1 MRGEKMT
8 TQPEINE
15 FENVETPW
23 HSEGFEVTD
32 DQKADWAIRKLA
44 SVRRKQAENKKIYDA
59 EVIRLTEW
67 LALVNHALEKDG
79 AYFEAILT
87 PYALVQRWEGR
98 KTVSLPHGTI
108 KTTAGQPKIEFES
121 EDRFIEWAL
130 VNDPDLLKIKTDIDK
145 SAVKAL
151 ITDEGVVISTQG
163 EIVPEVKVIPAE
175 ISVKFATE

>member
-1 MRGEKMT
+1 MT

-15 FENVETPW
+15 FEITETPW
-23 HSEGFEVTD
+23 HSEGFQVTD

-59 EVIRLTEW
+59 EIIRITEW
-67 LALVNHALEKDG
+67 LSSVNHALEKD
-79 AYFEAILT
+79 ASYFEAILT
-87 PYALVQRWEGR
+87 PYALLQRSDGR
-98 KTVSLPHGTI
+98 KTISLPHGTI
-108 KTTAGQPKIEFES
+108 KTTAGQPKIEIES

-145 SAVKAL
+145 TAIKAL
-151 ITDEGVVISTQG
+151 ITDENVVISTQG
-163 EIVPEVKVIPAE
+163 EIVPEVTVIPAE